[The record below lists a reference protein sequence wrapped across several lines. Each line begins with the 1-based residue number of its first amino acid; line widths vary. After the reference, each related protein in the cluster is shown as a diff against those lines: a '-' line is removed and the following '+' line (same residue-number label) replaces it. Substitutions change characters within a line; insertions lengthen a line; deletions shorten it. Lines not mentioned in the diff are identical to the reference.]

1 MNLEKDL
8 QREMAESMLRD
19 VISANAYDL
28 LIKDY
33 KKLFKDKIVLDVGC
47 RSGLLSLMSV
57 EVGAVKV
64 IAVGNMQSAKLVKNT
79 LAQGDKE
86 DIFEAVKGAIQE
98 IRLPCGLK
106 YVDIIVSE
114 WLGHSIFVDSLF
126 REVIFAR
133 EKWLAKGGIIIPNVA
148 QLYVS
153 GISKHR
159 RPNAQVNAFGNSC
172 KVWEDHV
179 TKEELITDKFL
190 VKTIDLCT
198 ASIDDDAFRLP
209 IKLKALKD
217 SSFGAVVLHMDV
229 SFSRAKGRLR
239 RLFST
244 SPAEPRTYL
253 KQTILFLDEAIQVA
267 EHQWLLGVLGMYPNP
282 KEHRGVQY
290 SLSFGE
296 DEPKEGQD
304 DYVDLV

>member
-1 MNLEKDL
+1 MNLDKDL
-8 QREMAESMLRD
+8 QREMAQSMLKD
-19 VISANAYDL
+19 VISANAYDR

-64 IAVGNMQSAKLVKNT
+64 IAVGNMQSAGMVKKA

-86 DIFEAVKGAIQE
+86 DIFEAVNGAIQE

-153 GISKHR
+153 GISEHR
-159 RPNAQVNAFGNSC
+159 RLIVQGNVPGKHY
-172 KVWEDHV
+172 KVWEKESLLEDHV
-179 TKEELITDKFL
+179 TREQLITDKFL
-190 VKTIDLCT
+190 IKSIDLCT
-198 ASIDDDAFRLP
+198 ASVEDDAFRLP
-209 IKLKALKD
+209 FKLKALKD
-217 SSFGAVVLHMDV
+217 GFLGAVVLHADV
-229 SFSRAKGRLR
+229 AFSRAKGRLR

-244 SPAEPRTYL
+244 SPGEPRTYL
-253 KQTILFLDEAIQVA
+253 RQTILFVNDFVQVA
-267 EHQWLLGVLGMYPNP
+267 EHQSILGVLGMYPNP

-290 SLSFGE
+290 SLSFE
-296 DEPKEGQD
+296 EEEPFEA
-304 DYVDLV
+304 

>member
-8 QREMAESMLRD
+8 QREMAESMLKD
-19 VISANAYDL
+19 VMSANAYDR

-64 IAVGNMQSAKLVKNT
+64 IAVGNMQSAGLVKQA

-86 DIFEAVKGAIQE
+86 DIFEAVKGSIKE

-114 WLGHSIFVDSLF
+114 WLGHSVFVDSLF

-148 QLYVS
+148 HLYVS
-153 GISKHR
+153 GISEHR
-159 RPNAQVNAFGNSC
+159 RPIVQVNVPGKHSRVWE
-172 KVWEDHV
+172 KVCLLEDHV
-179 TKEELITDKFL
+179 TKEQVITDEFL
-190 VKTIDLCT
+190 IKTIDLCT
-198 ASIDDDAFRLP
+198 ANVDDDAFRLP
-209 IKLKALKD
+209 IKLKAVKD
-217 SSFGAVVLHMDV
+217 GSLGAVVLHADV
-229 SFSRAKGRLR
+229 AFSRGKGRLR

-244 SPAEPRTYL
+244 SPGKPRTYL
-253 KQTILFLDEAIQVA
+253 RQTILYMDAPVDIV
-267 EHQWLLGVLGMYPNP
+267 EHQVLLGVLGMYPSP
-282 KEHRGVQY
+282 KEHRSVQY

-296 DEPKEGQD
+296 EEA
-304 DYVDLV
+304 VDL

>member
-8 QREMAESMLRD
+8 QQEMAESMLND
-19 VISANAYDL
+19 VISSNAYDR

-64 IAVGNMQSAKLVKNT
+64 IAVGNMQSAALVRKT

-114 WLGHSIFVDSLF
+114 WLGHSVFVDSLF

-133 EKWLAKGGIIIPNVA
+133 EKWLVKGGIIIPNMA
-148 QLYVS
+148 NLYVS
-153 GISKHR
+153 GISEHR
-159 RPNAQVNAFGNSC
+159 RPILQVNLAGKHS
-172 KVWEDHV
+172 KVWEKVCLLEDHV
-179 TKEELITDKFL
+179 TKEQLITDKFL
-190 VKTIDLCT
+190 IKTVDLCT
-198 ASIDDDAFRLP
+198 ASLDDDAFRLP

-217 SSFGAVVLHMDV
+217 GSLGAVVLHAEV
-229 SFSRAKGRLR
+229 AFSGVKGRVR

-244 SPAEPRTYL
+244 SPGQPRTYL
-253 KQTILFLDEAIQVA
+253 RQTILFVDDPVEVA
-267 EHQWLLGVLGMYPNP
+267 EHQLLRGVLGMCPNP

-290 SLSFGE
+290 SLSFRE
-296 DEPKEGQD
+296 EEPFD
-304 DYVDLV
+304 P